1 MSRLRESPH
10 FILGRGDSFRREAE
24 DLEYAARSAYAWSP
38 LLSEQMRRRAKQ
50 LQRAADRCK
59 LIAQKAGVR

>member
-10 FILGRGDSFRREAE
+10 FILGRGDSYHRDAVA
-24 DLEYAARSAYAWSP
+24 LELSALRTETRSPALAGK
-38 LLSEQMRRRAKQ
+38 MRRRAKQ